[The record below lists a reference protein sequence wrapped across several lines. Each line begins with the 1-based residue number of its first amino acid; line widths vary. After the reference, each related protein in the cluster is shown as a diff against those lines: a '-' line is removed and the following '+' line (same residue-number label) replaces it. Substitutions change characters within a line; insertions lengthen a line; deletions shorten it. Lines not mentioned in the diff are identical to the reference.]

1 MNERIFCRGDVVLI
15 EIPFAERTGSKLR
28 PALIVQNNIGN
39 RASANLIVAAIS
51 SQLPA
56 QALPVQY
63 VVPENTPVA
72 QAAGLPRASVVDC
85 GNIATISKRLVR
97 RKLSV
102 FPPEAMSKIDVC
114 LHVSLAL
121 D

>member
-1 MNERIFCRGDVVLI
+1 MNERIFRRGDVILI

-28 PALIVQNNIGN
+28 PAVIVQNNIGN
-39 RASANLIVAAIS
+39 RASANLIVVAIS

-63 VVPENTPVA
+63 IVSESTPVA

-85 GNIATISKRLVR
+85 ENIATISKRLVR
-97 RKLSV
+97 RKLGA
-102 FPPEAMSKIDVC
+102 FPHEAMSEIDVC
-114 LHVSLAL
+114 LRVSLAL

>member
-1 MNERIFCRGDVVLI
+1 MNERIFRRGDVVLI
-15 EIPFAERTGSKLR
+15 EIPFAERTDSKLR
-28 PALIVQNNIGN
+28 PAVIVQNDIGN

-63 VVPENTPVA
+63 IVPEGTPVA

-85 GNIATISKRLVR
+85 GNIYTIFKRLVR
-97 RKLSV
+97 RKLGA
-102 FPPEAMSKIDVC
+102 FPREAMSQIDTC
-114 LHVSLAL
+114 LRVSLAL
-121 D
+121 N